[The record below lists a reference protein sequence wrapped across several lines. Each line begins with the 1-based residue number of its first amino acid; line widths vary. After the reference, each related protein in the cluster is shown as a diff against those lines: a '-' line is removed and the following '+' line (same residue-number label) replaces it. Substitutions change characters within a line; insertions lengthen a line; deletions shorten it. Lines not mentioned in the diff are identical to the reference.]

1 MPLPPES
8 EGEGSILLVCPV
20 VSFVRLFVR
29 PSVGPI
35 RFGHHDISWEAW
47 TLAETGTEHSQARID
62 LIRFWRSKVKGQGH
76 GRPNYVVM
84 KTSTSTLGFRRI
96 GE

>member
-20 VSFVRLFVR
+20 VPFVRLFVR

-35 RFGHHDISWEAW
+35 RFGYHDIS
-47 TLAETGTEHSQARID
+47 
-62 LIRFWRSKVKGQGH
+62 
-76 GRPNYVVM
+76 
-84 KTSTSTLGFRRI
+84 
-96 GE
+96 